1 MMKAKKTNLSYIGY
15 FAGWIYQVK
24 SVSHPTEPANST
36 SSYIT
41 GLKGIEIW
49 GLGCAM
55 LLKK

>member
-1 MMKAKKTNLSYIGY
+1 MKAKKTNLSYIGY
-15 FAGWIYQVK
+15 FAEWIYQVK